1 MCPGFCALKRPQR
14 NHRTPAGIG
23 ARSGRIY
30 NPPLRENRERVRRAG
45 CPHPAKP
52 GSRDHRPAI
61 IGTWSWRHEGM
72 PPYTHSGHPSTT
84 HPGGKRTRRF
94 YGPAPRSS
102 RRGRCP
108 HRPASRRVQSTSPTA
123 KAPSLPLVTKVRW
136 HGEAVTEGIRT
147 GSDRGLTIPQ
157 SRCA

>member
-30 NPPLRENRERVRRAG
+30 NPPLRENRSGSVGRGAHTPPNQAAGTTGLRSSEPGHGGMRACRPTPTAVIRVHA
-45 CPHPAKP
+45 P
-52 GSRDHRPAI
+52 GWQADAPLL
-61 IGTWSWRHEGM
+61 
-72 PPYTHSGHPSTT
+72 
-84 HPGGKRTRRF
+84 RTR
-94 YGPAPRSS
+94 PRSS
-102 RRGRCP
+102 RRGRCQ

-123 KAPSLPLVTKVRW
+123 KAPSLPLVTKGRW